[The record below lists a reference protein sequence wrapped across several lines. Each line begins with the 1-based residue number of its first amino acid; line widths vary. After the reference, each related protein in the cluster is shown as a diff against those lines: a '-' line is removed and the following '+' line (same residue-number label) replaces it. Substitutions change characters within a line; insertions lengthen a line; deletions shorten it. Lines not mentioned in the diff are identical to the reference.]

1 MYDVEGIWG
10 KEEGKQTNRE
20 KKKQMWRKKASGK
33 DKKQNKWEK
42 GKF

>member
-1 MYDVEGIWG
+1 MQ
-10 KEEGKQTNRE
+10 KEYGAKKRENRQIE

>member
-1 MYDVEGIWG
+1 MYDVEGIWC

-20 KKKQMWRKKASGK
+20 KKQMWRKKASGK